1 MSLLCEV
8 DHAKESISPLGQS
21 LQFSGWV
28 DREEHVLLRGL
39 CLLLRATGQRPKTY
53 DEVCV
58 LFSTYL
64 DMLVEN
70 ECEDEERAMTESMT
84 ELMQV
89 PQVYEFVW
97 RLYLAMYPYLA
108 PILQKAEWYI
118 YTMEHLQI
126 INNNLFVQLDLDGDE
141 EPLCLHPSLPPLNS
155 SI

>member
-1 MSLLCEV
+1 MQKNLLV
-8 DHAKESISPLGQS
+8 PLGNLYS
-21 LQFSGWV
+21 SAGGLIEKNMCYCVDFVCSFVLQ
-28 DREEHVLLRGL
+28 DKD
-39 CLLLRATGQRPKTY
+39 PKTY

-64 DMLVEN
+64 DMFVEN

-141 EPLCLHPSLPPLNS
+141 ENPCLPPSLPPLNS

>member
-1 MSLLCEV
+1 MQQNLL
-8 DHAKESISPLGQS
+8 IPLGNLYS
-21 LQFSGWV
+21 SAGGLVEKYMYYCVDFVCTFVLQ
-28 DREEHVLLRGL
+28 DKDPKTREEVG
-39 CLLLRATGQRPKTY
+39 
-53 DEVCV
+53 V

-70 ECEDEERAMTESMT
+70 ECEDEERAMTESMA

-89 PQVYEFVW
+89 PQMYEFVW
-97 RLYLAMYPYLA
+97 RLYVAMYPYLA
-108 PILQKAEWYI
+108 PILKKAEWYI

-141 EPLCLHPSLPPLNS
+141 EPICLHPSLPPLNS

>member
-1 MSLLCEV
+1 MQQNLL
-8 DHAKESISPLGQS
+8 IPLGNLYATAGGLIEKYMYYCVDFVCTFV
-21 LQFSGWV
+21 LQ
-28 DREEHVLLRGL
+28 DKD
-39 CLLLRATGQRPKTY
+39 PKTR
-53 DEVCV
+53 DEVQV

-84 ELMQV
+84 ELLQV
-89 PQVYEFVW
+89 PQAYEFVW
-97 RLYLAMYPYLA
+97 RLYVTMYPYLA
-108 PILQKAEWYI
+108 PILKKAEWYI

-141 EPLCLHPSLPPLNS
+141 ENPCLPPSLPPLNS